1 MNIERFAALLEADFY
16 TGVPDSQ
23 LKALC
28 SFLMDRYGL
37 DPAHHIIA
45 ANEGNAVGL
54 AAGYHLATGKVP
66 VVYLQN
72 SGLGN
77 IVNPA
82 ASLLNDKVYGI
93 PCLFIV
99 GWRGEPGVHDEP
111 QHVFQGEITLSLLD
125 NLDIPAFV
133 LDKAA
138 TEEEL
143 AAKMAEYREVF
154 RQGRQAALVVRKG
167 ALVYNCHPTP
177 SGGHIVGDNCQPTPP
192 GGRTVGDNCQ
202 PTPPGGRPV
211 GDNCQPTGC
220 SMGREEAIGRILAA
234 SGDEPVVSTTGKA
247 SREVYEL
254 REARG
259 QGHGHDF
266 LTVGSMGHSSSIA
279 LGIAM
284 QRPERRV
291 WCLDGDGAVLMHL
304 GAMAVIGT
312 SRPANLVHIVLN
324 NEAHESVG
332 GLPTAAGRVDLCAI
346 ARACGYASALSV
358 DSPEG
363 LDGALAAA
371 KAANCLTFLEVKC
384 ALGARDDLGRPT
396 TTPQENK
403 AAFMAA
409 LEGKA

>member
-1 MNIERFAALLEADFY
+1 MKIEDFVGLLGADFY
-16 TGVPDSQ
+16 AGVPDSQ

-28 SFLMDRYGL
+28 NYLMDRYGS

-45 ANEGNAVGL
+45 ANEGNAAAL

-77 IVNPA
+77 IINPA
-82 ASLLNDKVYGI
+82 ASLLNEKVYGI

-111 QHVFQGEITLSLLD
+111 QHVFQGEITLPLLE

-133 LDKAA
+133 IGKTTTEDQVKARLDGYRAL
-138 TEEEL
+138 L
-143 AAKMAEYREVF
+143 A
-154 RQGRQAALVVRKG
+154 QGRQAAFVVRKG
-167 ALVYNCHPTP
+167 ALEYSGKTVYGNAHP
-177 SGGHIVGDNCQPTPP
+177 
-192 GGRTVGDNCQ
+192 
-202 PTPPGGRPV
+202 
-211 GDNCQPTGC
+211 
-220 SMGREEAIGRILAA
+220 MAREEAIGQVLAA
-234 SGDEPVVSTTGKA
+234 AGDDPVVSTTGKA

-254 REARG
+254 REGRG
-259 QGHGHDF
+259 QGHGRDF

-279 LGIAM
+279 LGIAL

-291 WCLDGDGAVLMHL
+291 WCLDGDGAALMHL
-304 GAMAVIGT
+304 GAMALIGS

-332 GLPTAAGRVDLCAI
+332 GLPTVAGLLDLPAI
-346 ARACGYASALSV
+346 ARACGYPGAVSV
-358 DSPEG
+358 NSRSE
-363 LDGALAAA
+363 LERALAAA
-371 KAANCLTFLEVKC
+371 KEAKQLTLIEVKC

-409 LEGKA
+409 LESQA

>member
-1 MNIERFAALLEADFY
+1 MDIGRFAALLGADFY

-28 SFLMDRYGL
+28 NYLMDEYGV

-45 ANEGNAVGL
+45 ANEGNAAAL
-54 AAGYHLATGKVP
+54 AAGYHLATGETP

-77 IVNPA
+77 IVNPV
-82 ASLLNDKVYGI
+82 ASLLNEKVYGI

-111 QHVFQGEITLSLLD
+111 QHVFQGEITLSLLE
-125 NLDIPAFV
+125 NLDIPACV
-133 LDKAA
+133 IDKA
-138 TEEEL
+138 TTVEQIQ
-143 AAKMAEYREVF
+143 AKLEEYRTLF
-154 RQGRQAALVVRKG
+154 AQGKQAAFVVRKG
-167 ALVYNCHPTP
+167 ALEYSGKTVYSN
-177 SGGHIVGDNCQPTPP
+177 S
-192 GGRTVGDNCQ
+192 
-202 PTPPGGRPV
+202 RPM
-211 GDNCQPTGC
+211 T
-220 SMGREEAIGRILAA
+220 REEAIGHILSA
-234 SGDEPVVSTTGKA
+234 SGDDPVVSTTGKA

-254 REARG
+254 RKGRG

-279 LGIAM
+279 LGIAL
-284 QRPERRV
+284 QKPDRRV
-291 WCLDGDGAVLMHL
+291 WCLDGDGAALMHL
-304 GAMAVIGT
+304 GAMALIGAN
-312 SRPANLVHIVLN
+312 RPANLIHIVLN

-332 GLPTAAGRVDLCAI
+332 GLPTVAGALDLPAI
-346 ARACGYASALSV
+346 ARACGYPGAVSV
-358 DSPEG
+358 DSPEA
-363 LDGALAAA
+363 LDDALEAA
-371 KAANCLTFLEVKC
+371 KAANLLTFIEVRC

-409 LEGKA
+409 LEGHA

>member
-1 MNIERFAALLEADFY
+1 MKIEEFVALLGADFY

-23 LKALC
+23 LKSLC
-28 SFLMDRYGL
+28 NFLMDRYGL
-37 DPAHHIIA
+37 DPAHHVIA
-45 ANEGNAVGL
+45 ANEGNAAAL

-77 IVNPA
+77 IVNPV

-111 QHVFQGEITLSLLD
+111 QHIFQGEITLSLLD

-133 LDKAA
+133 IDKAT
-138 TEEEL
+138 TEEQVR
-143 AAKMAEYREVF
+143 AKLDEYRGLF
-154 RQGRQAALVVRKG
+154 ARGKQAAFVVRKG
-167 ALVYNCHPTP
+167 ALEYSGKTVYRNAHTM
-177 SGGHIVGDNCQPTPP
+177 T
-192 GGRTVGDNCQ
+192 
-202 PTPPGGRPV
+202 
-211 GDNCQPTGC
+211 
-220 SMGREEAIGRILAA
+220 REEAIGHILSV
-234 SGDEPVVSTTGKA
+234 SGEDPVVSTTGKA
-247 SREVYEL
+247 SREVFEY
-254 REARG
+254 RAAQN

-279 LGIAM
+279 LGIAL
-284 QRPERRV
+284 QKKDRRV
-291 WCLDGDGAVLMHL
+291 WCLDGDGAALMHL
-304 GAMAVIGT
+304 GAMAVIGAN
-312 SRPANLVHIVLN
+312 RPANLIHVVLN

-332 GLPTAAGRVDLCAI
+332 GLPTVAGKVDLCAV
-346 ARACGYASALSV
+346 ARACGYPKVFSV
-358 DSPEG
+358 DCPED
-363 LDGALAAA
+363 LDKALEET
-371 KAANCLTFLEVKC
+371 KAAHQLTFLEVKC

-409 LEGKA
+409 LGE